1 MLANISYMLILG
13 KPLIFYLG
21 ILTILSLFI
30 TASLGFLIYTGR
42 MSMDHIKWHWRMAA
56 FALTLG
62 LIHGILGVLL
72 YF

>member
-1 MLANISYMLILG
+1 MLENISYMLIFGL
-13 KPLIFYLG
+13 PLIVYLG
-21 ILTILSLFI
+21 IATIISFFI
-30 TASLGFLIYTGR
+30 TAALGVLIYTGR

-72 YF
+72 YL